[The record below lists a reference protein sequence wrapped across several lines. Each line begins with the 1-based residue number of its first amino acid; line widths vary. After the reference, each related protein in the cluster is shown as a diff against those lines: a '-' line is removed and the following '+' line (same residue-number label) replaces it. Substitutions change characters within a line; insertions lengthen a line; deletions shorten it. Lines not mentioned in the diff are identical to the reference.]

1 MDSFFGLP
9 ERGKFATEP
18 VRRTFGEA
26 SDAWTVYVML
36 PSAESRLQ
44 IGEFHLLLYEE
55 VNHKKWRPVQ
65 VLLPEVIV
73 WSFALRLEH
82 LVVRIT
88 PTIKHSV
95 RFQQEGA
102 IE

>member
-1 MDSFFGLP
+1 MVVNSLRHAP
-9 ERGKFATEP
+9 SRGVSPTN
-18 VRRTFGEA
+18 R
-26 SDAWTVYVML
+26 
-36 PSAESRLQ
+36 
-44 IGEFHLLLYEE
+44 EFHLLLYEE

-73 WSFALRLEH
+73 WSFVLRLEH

-88 PTIKHSV
+88 PKIKHSV